1 MGDLWSTSNSGNV
14 GGQASAAGQC
24 HGPTF
29 GWSEASGL
37 WSARRSIPEHQKFV
51 DHQMESSPFRRG
63 RPDHPAVKEKA
74 GSRDP
79 AGSLASPKQDA
90 ALANQ
95 GFIAPVAL
103 V

>member
-1 MGDLWSTSNSGNV
+1 VATAAVLRV
-14 GGQASAAGQC
+14 GKKHQ
-24 HGPTF
+24 P
-29 GWSEASGL
+29 
-37 WSARRSIPEHQKFV
+37 RPNKPKHQKFV
-51 DHQMESSPFRRG
+51 DHQMESSACRRG

-74 GSRDP
+74 GSREP